1 MLRGA
6 SSVGEKMTFDNPA
19 PLSLNIMILN
29 LLIGLFLSVLLA
41 IYYAKFGDSLS
52 NRSKFAPIL
61 PLLSLIT
68 LLVISIVKS
77 SLALSLG
84 LVGALSIVRFRT
96 AIKDPEE
103 LVFLFFAIALGLGL
117 GADQRIPTLIAFLV
131 IMGYLVGRKIINKSF
146 NLSAKNNLYMNILLP
161 LGGKSDD
168 AFDYVNKVLGDEL
181 ERVDLRKFETNGEEM
196 RLVFYFKAKSANTLA
211 NLSNRI
217 HEKHA
222 KATISIVEQNNL
234 LGG

>member
-1 MLRGA
+1 MD
-6 SSVGEKMTFDNPA
+6 FNNPA
-19 PLSLNIMILN
+19 PLSITAMVLN
-29 LLIGLFLSVLLA
+29 LLFGLLLSVLLA
-41 IYYAKFGDSLS
+41 VYYAKFGDSLS
-52 NRSKFAPIL
+52 NRSRFAPIL

-103 LVFLFFAIALGLGL
+103 LIFLFFAIAIGLGL
-117 GADQRIPTLIAFLV
+117 GADQRVPTLVAFLV
-131 IMGYLVGRKIINKSF
+131 IMGYLVARKIINKSLK
-146 NLSAKNNLYMNILLP
+146 LSPHNNLYMNISLP
-161 LGGKSDD
+161 LDETTDD
-168 AFDYVNKVLGDEL
+168 AFNFVNNILGEEL
-181 ERVDLRKFETNGEEM
+181 RTVDLRRFDTNGQEM
-196 RLVFYFKAKSANTLA
+196 RLVFYFKTRTTDALVRLT
-211 NLSNRI
+211 NRI
-217 HEKHA
+217 HEKYA

>member
-1 MLRGA
+1 
-6 SSVGEKMTFDNPA
+6 MTFDNPA
-19 PLSLNIMILN
+19 PLSINIMILN
-29 LLIGLFLSVLLA
+29 LLIGLLLSVLLA

-103 LVFLFFAIALGLGL
+103 LIFLFFAISIGLGL
-117 GADQRIPTLIAFLV
+117 GADQRVPTLVAFAI
-131 IMGYLVGRKIINKSF
+131 IMGYLITRKIINNSF
-146 NLSAKNNLYMNILLP
+146 NLAPHNNLYMNILLP
-161 LGGKSDD
+161 LDETTD
-168 AFDYVNKVLGDEL
+168 EAFSFLNQILGEEL
-181 ERVDLRKFETNGEEM
+181 KTVDLRRFDTNEQEM
-196 RLVFYFKAKSANTLA
+196 RLVFYFKAKTTETLV
-211 NLSNRI
+211 NLTKRI
-217 HEKHA
+217 HEKYT
-222 KATISIVEQNNL
+222 KATISIIEQNNL

>member
-1 MLRGA
+1 MN
-6 SSVGEKMTFDNPA
+6 FDNPA
-19 PLSLNIMILN
+19 PLSINIMLLN

-41 IYYAKFGDSLS
+41 TYYANFGDSLS

-103 LVFLFFAIALGLGL
+103 LIFLFFAIAIGLGL
-117 GADQRIPTLIAFLV
+117 GADQRVPTLVAFAV
-131 IMGYLVGRKIINKSF
+131 IMGYLVIRKIINKSF
-146 NLSAKNNLYMNILLP
+146 KLGSHNNLYMNLSLP
-161 LGGKSDD
+161 LDD
-168 AFDYVNKVLGDEL
+168 TPEEVFAFVNLVLGDEL
-181 ERVDLRKFETNGEEM
+181 EKVDLRRFDTTSKEI
-196 RLVFYFKAKSANTLA
+196 RLVFYFKAKSSDTLA
-211 NLSNRI
+211 RLTSRI
-217 HEKHA
+217 HQKYA
-222 KATISIVEQNNL
+222 NASISIVEQNNL